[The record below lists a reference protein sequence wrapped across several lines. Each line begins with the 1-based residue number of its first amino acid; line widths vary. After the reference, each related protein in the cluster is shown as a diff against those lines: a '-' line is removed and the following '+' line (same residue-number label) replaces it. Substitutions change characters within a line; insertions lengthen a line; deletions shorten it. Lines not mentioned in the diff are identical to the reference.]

1 MKSIFC
7 RRQFCFSEAKSLK
20 QYIENNSNCT
30 LLSTEY
36 ENVNALMNLRCE
48 CGEKFQTTF
57 KLFKQGKKQCNK
69 CDYKNSNKNRK

>member
-1 MKSIFC
+1 MGTKKHTYN
-7 RRQFCFSEAKSLK
+7 EVK

-48 CGEKFQTTF
+48 CGEKIQII
-57 KLFKQGKKQCNK
+57 
-69 CDYKNSNKNRK
+69 